1 MQHISKCTQTRLC
14 YFSQVYKQQL
24 HKISGAGRKTALL
37 RAPDRRSCTRCS
49 TPSRARTH
57 TFDLTTDS
65 SCGQRA
71 ATREAA
77 RAGHGGAAAVPPASC
92 RRDTA
97 AHTGIRT
104 ARAGPQP
111 SPDPPGPG
119 PRGRRS
125 RRSAGPGPPSGRG
138 LPGRRRR
145 SPPGKNPRAEGAE
158 RSAGRPRLHPR
169 PGGAAAPGHPQPLP
183 PARPRTLWELPRRSP
198 SLPAPRAPR
207 PGRDSG
213 PPATSLQ
220 RPRAAIAHGPAAPSR
235 PLGRR
240 AGPRSR
246 SRRPSGVNSP
256 GETPRPAPAAA
267 EPGPPLRPP
276 AGRAAAPVAP
286 SRSGSSSSG
295 AAAAPAGPNPLWPP
309 GPRRHVPGP
318 ALWKPLCP
326 GPAPGLGSARTP
338 DTPRPAAPGPDVLRP
353 ERLRPGQLVPPAGRA
368 LGPGGAEGDA
378 GLRPGPTAMAAARL
392 GPRLAGN
399 TCKAHLHGEHSS
411 KIFALPKRWKTI
423 SQRQPQPQQLLLG
436 VPHRG
441 MAPAR
446 HTRLILCL
454 LITFVQPGS
463 ELEPPKC
470 SRPMPVKPIA
480 VNVQRK

>member
-1 MQHISKCTQTRLC
+1 MQPL
-14 YFSQVYKQQL
+14 F
-24 HKISGAGRKTALL
+24 
-37 RAPDRRSCTRCS
+37 P
-49 TPSRARTH
+49 
-57 TFDLTTDS
+57 
-65 SCGQRA
+65 QRA
-71 ATREAA
+71 AGGTR
-77 RAGHGGAAAVPPASC
+77 P
-92 RRDTA
+92 
-97 AHTGIRT
+97 RT
-104 ARAGPQP
+104 PGSAQRGPVP
-111 SPDPPGPG
+111 SPARTRQGPA
-119 PRGRRS
+119 R
-125 RRSAGPGPPSGRG
+125 
-138 LPGRRRR
+138 
-145 SPPGKNPRAEGAE
+145 
-158 RSAGRPRLHPR
+158 
-169 PGGAAAPGHPQPLP
+169 GAAAPAAALARARQAGGGSREGGAALR
-183 PARPRTLWELPRRSP
+183 PARTPGRREP
-198 SLPAPRAPR
+198 SAR
-207 PGRDSG
+207 PGGRG
-213 PPATSLQ
+213 CTP
-220 RPRAAIAHGPAAPSR
+220 GPAAPQPPGTRSR
-235 PLGRR
+235 FRRHGRGR
-240 AGPRSR
+240 CGSCPAAPRPSPPRGLPVRAGTAARPQLPSNARGQRSRTARRLLPAPSAAGPRSR